1 MKAAP
6 APPRLQ
12 VPAVFR
18 TSDLLPQLEKALAGE
33 RLTFEDGIR
42 LFESPDLNALGW
54 AANAVRERL
63 HGNVAYYLKNRHI
76 NYSNICKYDCMFCSF
91 YRKEGEEG
99 AWLWSVDDVLEH
111 VAPYKNKGLK
121 EFHIVGGVHPTLP
134 FSYYTDMLK
143 ALKREH
149 PDVAIKAFT
158 AIEIAYLAEL
168 SGKSLKDVLTE
179 LKAAGLDMVPGGGA
193 EVFADRVRYKVCRDK
208 ADADRWFEVHETAH
222 ALGIPTNATMLYG
235 HIETVEER
243 VDHILRLRDLQDRTG
258 GLKSY
263 IPLAYHPDFN
273 RLKKLG
279 APSGIDALRN
289 VAAGRLLLD
298 NVPHVKAYWIML
310 GVKVAQL
317 ALSWGANDIDGT
329 VTWERIYHMAGAET
343 PEGLTEER
351 LKEVIREA
359 GREPVERDAFYNPVA
374 NESEGAGGNPS

>member
-1 MKAAP
+1 VTTALREATIP
-6 APPRLQ
+6 AI
-12 VPAVFR
+12 FR
-18 TSDLLPQLEKALAGE
+18 GSDLRPQLEKVLHGE
-33 RLTFEDGIR
+33 RLSFEDGVR
-42 LFESPDLNALGW
+42 LFASDDVNALGW
-54 AANAVRERL
+54 AANLVRERH

-99 AWLWSVDDVLEH
+99 AWLWSVDDVLAH
-111 VAPYKNKGLK
+111 VAPFKGTGLR

-134 FSYYTDMLK
+134 FSYYTDMLR
-143 ALKREH
+143 ALRREH
-149 PDVAIKAFT
+149 PGIALKAFT
-158 AIEIAYLAEL
+158 AIEIAYFAEL
-168 SGKSLKDVLTE
+168 TGMSLREVLLE
-179 LKAAGLDMVPGGGA
+179 LKGAGLDMIPGGGA

-222 ALGIPTNATMLYG
+222 ALGIPSNATMLYG

-243 VDHILRLRDLQDRTG
+243 VDHLLRLRDLQDRTR

-263 IPLAYHPDFN
+263 IPLAYHPDHN
-273 RLKKLG
+273 RLEKLG
-279 APSGIDALRN
+279 APTGLDALKN

-317 ALSWGANDIDGT
+317 ALSWGADDLDGT
-329 VTWERIYHMAGAET
+329 VTWERIYHMAGART
-343 PEGLTEER
+343 PEGLPEER

-359 GREPVERDAFYNPVA
+359 GREPVERDAFYGRVP
-374 NESEGAGGNPS
+374 EGKQP